1 MPIDFSLTEEQRIL
15 QNMLHDFLEKE
26 CTFEVVRKFE
36 EAERFPDYIWE
47 KLAELGL
54 MGLPFPEEYGGTD
67 GNAID
72 LAIVCEELA
81 WAMDSLHHLYTMS
94 VLFGGES
101 ILNYGTEEQKRE
113 YLPKIIEGSI
123 KVAGSFT
130 EPEAGSDVANISTLA
145 VETDEGWVING
156 AKVFS
161 TGANIADY
169 IYMGVR
175 TSKEG
180 PKHKGLSTFL
190 IDTKTPGI
198 TIRPLHAMAGMAIKT
213 NEIILEDVQIPKTAL
228 LGKLGQGFYQL
239 METFGMERIMVGA
252 EGVGLARRALDYA
265 LNYCKERK
273 QFGQPIG
280 KFQTISHRFAD
291 LATQIHA
298 ARLVVHQAA
307 WLKSQGKRAD
317 TESAMAKLFATETA
331 KKTTLECL
339 QSMGAYGWMKEY
351 EMERFV
357 REALGSTIF
366 SGTSEVMKIIVAG
379 AMGL

>member
-26 CTFEVVRKFE
+26 CNLDIVRKFE
-36 EAERFPDYIWE
+36 EAERFPDEVWH
-47 KLAELGL
+47 KLADLGL
-54 MGLPFPEEYGGTD
+54 MGLPFPEEYGGTA
-67 GNAID
+67 GSVID

-101 ILNYGTEEQKRE
+101 ILNFGTEEQKRE
-113 YLPKIIEGSI
+113 YLPKIIDGSI

-130 EPEAGSDVANISTLA
+130 EPEAGSDVSNISTFA
-145 VETDEGWVING
+145 AENDRGWVVNG
-156 AKVFS
+156 TKVFS
-161 TGANIADY
+161 TGANISDY

-180 PKHKGLSTFL
+180 PKHKGISTFL
-190 IDTKTPGI
+190 IDSKSPGI
-198 TIRPLHAMAGMAIKT
+198 TIRPFQAMAGMAIKT
-213 NEIILEDVQIPKTAL
+213 NEIALEDVQIPKTAL
-228 LGKLGQGFYQL
+228 LGKLNNGFYQL
-239 METFGMERIMVGA
+239 METFAVERIMVGA

-265 LNYCKERK
+265 VNYCKERK

-280 KFQTISHRFAD
+280 KFQTLSHRFAD

-298 ARLVVHQAA
+298 ARLVVLQAA
-307 WLKSQGKRAD
+307 WLKSQGKSTAS
-317 TESAMAKLFATETA
+317 ESAMAKLFATETA
-331 KKTTLECL
+331 KRTTIECL

-357 REALGSTIF
+357 REALGCTIF
-366 SGTSEVMKIIVAG
+366 SGTSEVMKIIIAG
-379 AMGL
+379 SLGL